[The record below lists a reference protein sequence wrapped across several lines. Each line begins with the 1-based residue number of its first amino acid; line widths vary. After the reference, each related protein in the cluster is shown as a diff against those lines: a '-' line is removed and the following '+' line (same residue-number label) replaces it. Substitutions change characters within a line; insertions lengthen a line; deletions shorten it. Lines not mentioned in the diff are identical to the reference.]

1 MLKHNRKPHIALLM
15 MVKNEEKCLQI
26 SLDSIIGFVDS
37 MVIYDTGSTDSTIE
51 ICRKHSEKHN
61 IPLRLTEGEFVN
73 FSESRNVS
81 LKFADTFKEI
91 DYLILLDTN
100 DELRGGENL
109 KKFAESVKNNIS
121 TGFLTSQHW
130 FSGKYDKYFNIRFIK
145 AHSGW
150 RYRGSIHEWMKN
162 TSVED
167 DKYAPPVLR
176 MPDDIILY
184 QDRTK
189 DDDKTGKRFIR
200 DKVLLLEDYKE
211 NPTDPRTLFYL
222 AQTCSCLNHL
232 DDSFYY
238 YKLRSQLDG
247 FQEEKFHAL
256 LRCGE
261 ISEKLGH
268 DWYDSCSWYMKA
280 LEHSQRAEPYV
291 KIADHYKNINKFE
304 LSFMYV
310 SQACNLK
317 YPDHCILFVDAY
329 SYNYTRWHILGV
341 VGFYCGRLK
350 EGYHACK
357 MAMAAGLNKELDSKN
372 LVFYEDKL
380 KELKQEIPNI
390 NKVSNIDSI
399 TKAKFIQSTINELKT
414 QSISIKKCVKIANI
428 KWKMRKIK

>member
-1 MLKHNRKPHIALLM
+1 MLKHNKKPHIALLM
-15 MVKNEEKCLQI
+15 MVKNEEKCLQK
-26 SLDSIIGFVDS
+26 SLDTIVGFVDS
-37 MVIYDTGSTDSTIE
+37 MVIYDTGSKDSTIE

-61 IPLRLTEGEFVN
+61 IPLRLKEGEFVN

-81 LKFADTFKEI
+81 LEFADTFEDI
-91 DYLILLDTN
+91 DYLVLLDVN

-109 KKFAESVKNNIS
+109 RKFSESVRDKVS
-121 TGFLTSQHW
+121 TGFLTAQHW
-130 FSGKYDKYFNIRFIK
+130 FSGKYDKYFNIRFVK
-145 AHSGW
+145 AKSGW

-200 DKVLLLEDYKE
+200 DKVLLLQDYKE

-238 YKLRSQLDG
+238 NKLRTKVDG
-247 FQEEKFHAL
+247 FQEEKFHAY

-268 DWYDSCSWYMKA
+268 DWYDSVAWYMKA

-291 KIADHYKNINKFE
+291 KIAEHYKNINKYE
-304 LSFMYV
+304 LSFMFI

-317 YPDHCILFVDAY
+317 YPDHCILFVDEY
-329 SYNYTRWHILGV
+329 CYNYTRWHILGI
-341 VGFYCGRLK
+341 VGFYCDRLQ
-350 EGYHACK
+350 EGYHGCK
-357 MAMAAGLNKELDSKN
+357 MAIKASLNKELDSKN
-372 LVFYEDKL
+372 LICYEDKL
-380 KELKQEIPNI
+380 KKMKEEIPN
-390 NKVSNIDSI
+390 NTQFL
-399 TKAKFIQSTINELKT
+399 TKAQFIKLTIDEMKS
-414 QSISIKKCVKIANI
+414 QGISIKKSVKLANI
-428 KWKMRKIK
+428 KWKNRENK